1 MYKSPIIIPLINL
14 KKITSVPIAA
24 YIGVNDNL
32 VTPTDGKWLK
42 SQILSNLSYY
52 REVSNFDNFKLVNF
66 PASNKIDYFDNDIL
80 VKIKAA
86 NPLDFSFP
94 VINVFV
100 QPNNTADNS
109 TSDNTN

>member
-1 MYKSPIIIPLINL
+1 M
-14 KKITSVPIAA
+14 
-24 YIGVNDNL
+24 VN
-32 VTPTDGKWLK
+32 T
-42 SQILSNLSYY
+42 ILDLA
-52 REVSNFDNFKLVNF
+52 NFKLVNF

-100 QPNNTADNS
+100 
-109 TSDNTN
+109 